1 VIRVPTPPVPG
12 LCFAEAKAL
21 LYLEGQPFKYL
32 LMKQELSTDTIVKLT
47 RQVAALYIQE
57 EPNQTLGEWVLA
69 KFYPDVNLADLF
81 NARDFRG
88 AVRTFDG
95 RMYLG
100 GMLRSG
106 SLSPE
111 PLLRAVEEME
121 ISDAAL
127 AEVI

>member
-1 VIRVPTPPVPG
+1 MN
-12 LCFAEAKAL
+12 
-21 LYLEGQPFKYL
+21 QQ
-32 LMKQELSTDTIVKLT
+32 MSTDDIVKLT

-57 EPNQTLGEWVLA
+57 EPNQTLGEWVLD
-69 KFYPDVNLADLF
+69 KFYPGLNIADLF

-88 AVRTFDG
+88 TVRTFDG

-111 PLLRAVEEME
+111 PLFRAVAQAD
-121 ISDAAL
+121 ISTAAL

>member
-1 VIRVPTPPVPG
+1 MNQQ
-12 LCFAEAKAL
+12 LA
-21 LYLEGQPFKYL
+21 
-32 LMKQELSTDTIVKLT
+32 LSTDVIVKLT
-47 RQVAALYIQE
+47 REVAALYIQE

-69 KFYPDVNLADLF
+69 KFYPDINLADLF

-88 AVRTFDG
+88 AVRTFD
-95 RMYLG
+95 
-100 GMLRSG
+100 G